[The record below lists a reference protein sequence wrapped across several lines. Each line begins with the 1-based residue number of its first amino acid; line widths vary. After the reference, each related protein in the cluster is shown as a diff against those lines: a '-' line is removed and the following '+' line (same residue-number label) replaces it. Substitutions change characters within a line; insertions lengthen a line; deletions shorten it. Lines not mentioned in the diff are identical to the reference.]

1 LGAVAGPTLPYLD
14 MKASVDTFTIDVI
27 RNSVFNGK
35 PQLMEGYKQKGPISF
50 Y

>member
-1 LGAVAGPTLPYLD
+1 MFSAPGGAQTPD
-14 MKASVDTFTIDVI
+14 HQIDVI

-35 PQLMEGYKQKGPISF
+35 TQLIEGYKQKWPISF